1 MTTVT
6 KGPDV
11 EAASMPEISEIP
23 EVPEKGRRLSPD
35 ERRSQLVATGLRL
48 AKSESVN
55 SLAAAEVAEAAGVSK
70 GLVFHYFPTQ
80 GDLHAAIARAGADE
94 LVELLSTTDDSL
106 PDVARLTQG
115 LDRFIAYIEQQPNTF
130 ASFARNARGD
140 TALGSVFEDTRN
152 QVVDIIG
159 SVLGVETVSPR
170 LRLFLRGWIASVEE
184 LTLDWLNTHAIERDE
199 LIAVL
204 EHAAYQ
210 FLAWATGASSV
221 TPD

>member
-106 PDVARLTQG
+106 PDVAASHPGPRPLHRLH
-115 LDRFIAYIEQQPNTF
+115 R
-130 ASFARNARGD
+130 
-140 TALGSVFEDTRN
+140 TAAQHVR
-152 QVVDIIG
+152 I
-159 SVLGVETVSPR
+159 
-170 LRLFLRGWIASVEE
+170 LRP
-184 LTLDWLNTHAIERDE
+184 
-199 LIAVL
+199 
-204 EHAAYQ
+204 Q
-210 FLAWATGASSV
+210 CAW
-221 TPD
+221 